1 MIQQKKFR
9 IFFFQI
15 FSNHCQIPNMEYKSL
30 NEKVV
35 YGSSSLWKFWLI
47 HILSPKGNIK
57 CNVSFYFPFSKIL
70 FLVFW

>member
-1 MIQQKKFR
+1 MERLLNGKNHFKSEKKILLYFKQYKIFFFNFMIQQKKFR

-35 YGSSSLWKFWLI
+35 YGSSSL
-47 HILSPKGNIK
+47 
-57 CNVSFYFPFSKIL
+57 
-70 FLVFW
+70 